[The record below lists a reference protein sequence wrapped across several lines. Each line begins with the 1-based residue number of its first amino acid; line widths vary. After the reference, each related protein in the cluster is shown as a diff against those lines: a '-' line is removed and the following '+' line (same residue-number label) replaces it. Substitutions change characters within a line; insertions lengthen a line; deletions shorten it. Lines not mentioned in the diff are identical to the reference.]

1 MATVETLE
9 WRTERSISAADSA
22 GEEWDNTSYV
32 RKNYKNLIKKY
43 SLLYFGNVVEKFP
56 FVIRKKEY
64 IRVPERPF
72 KDNPFLVELGGRFE
86 QVGGNDEAVGGG
98 DQKMGSSN

>member
-9 WRTERSISAADSA
+9 WRKGKSISVADSA
-22 GEEWDNTSYV
+22 GEEWDNTSSE
-32 RKNYKNLIKKY
+32 RKTYKNLIKKY
-43 SLLYFGNVVEKFP
+43 SLLYFGNVVEMFP
-56 FVIRKKEY
+56 FVVRKKEY
-64 IRVPERPF
+64 IQVPERPF

-86 QVGGNDEAVGGG
+86 QVGGSDEAVGGG